1 MQNKLS
7 GIFNHAFNGMLE
19 LIEHNFGNISAEIEL
34 FLSKSKNYT
43 LELKEL
49 HTNMNNINSLVDQ
62 LRLNNKNLTEE
73 IQLISNIS
81 KLHSKFQAEI
91 YTIMAK
97 NKINFQNF
105 VEDSNSNFLN

>member
-1 MQNKLS
+1 MQTKLS
-7 GIFNHAFNGMLE
+7 GIFNHAFN
-19 LIEHNFGNISAEIEL
+19 LIFEQIKHNFGNISTEIEL

-73 IQLISNIS
+73 IQLISNTS
-81 KLHSKFQAEI
+81 KLHSKFQSEI
-91 YTIMAK
+91 YQTILK
-97 NKINFQNF
+97 NKLIFQNF
-105 VEDSNSNFLN
+105 QYRKTG